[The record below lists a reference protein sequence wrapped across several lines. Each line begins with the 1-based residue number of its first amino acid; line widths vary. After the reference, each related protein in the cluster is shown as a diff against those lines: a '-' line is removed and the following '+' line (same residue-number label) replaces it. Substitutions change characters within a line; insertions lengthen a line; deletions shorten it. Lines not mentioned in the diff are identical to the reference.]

1 MTMPSSVMYTTIRR
15 TPADLERICSARE
28 AWLPRAAAMVRDAG
42 RVFCIGTGTSYHAA
56 LHAGWQLR
64 WAGCDAR
71 AWSSQDFV
79 TYPPALRPSDVAI
92 VFAHTG
98 TTGFSGRAL
107 AAVKASGVPSIA
119 VTGID
124 APASG
129 AALSVPTT
137 PLEQS
142 AAYTAS
148 HSGAVFVMAL
158 LAGAVARDRGLDAPA
173 DEDYKRLPGQ
183 VEALIARE
191 AEVEPVAADLLHRRT
206 FCAGAGPDAPLA
218 LEVALKTRETA
229 YTSIDALPTEQ
240 FIHGPV
246 VTVNRGDGAILFA
259 TESAGKPRTRELL
272 GILADIGLQS
282 WVVGNLAE
290 VPAGV
295 QAFALPEA
303 HPLIAPNQAL
313 IPLQLFACYT
323 AAIKGTNADSFRAD
337 VPEYKRAWDELAF

>member
-1 MTMPSSVMYTTIRR
+1 MTTPTSVMYDTIRR
-15 TPADLERICSARE
+15 TPADIERIYRNRE
-28 AWLPRAAAMVRDAG
+28 AWLSKAAAMARDAG
-42 RVFCIGTGTSYHAA
+42 RIFCIGTGTSYHAA
-56 LHAGWQLR
+56 LNAGWQLR

-79 TYPPALRPSDVAI
+79 TYPPALRPSDIAI

-107 AAVKASGVPSIA
+107 AAAKAAGVPTIV

-124 APASG
+124 APESG
-129 AALSVPTT
+129 AALSIPTT
-137 PLEQS
+137 PLEKS

-148 HSGAVFVMAL
+148 HSGAVFVAAL
-158 LAGAVARDRGLDAPA
+158 LAGAVAEHRGFDAPTGSA
-173 DEDYKRLPGQ
+173 Y
-183 VEALIARE
+183 EALAGQLRDLVGRE
-191 AEVEPVAADLLHRRT
+191 SEVAPIAADLLPRRT

-240 FIHGPV
+240 FIHGPM
-246 VTVNRGDGAILFA
+246 VTMNPGDGAILFA
-259 TESAGKPRTRELL
+259 TDAAGKPRSREFL
-272 GILADIGLQS
+272 GICADIGLQS
-282 WVVGNLAE
+282 WVVGDLPD

-295 QAFALPEA
+295 ITFPLVAA
-303 HPLIAPNQAL
+303 HPLLAPNLAL

-323 AAIKGTNADSFRAD
+323 AAIKGTNADTFRGD
-337 VPEYKRAWDELAF
+337 VPEYKRAWDDLQF